1 MIPNTRFIEL
11 RKRLGPS
18 QTDFAANV
26 GVARSTIADIER
38 GRIKVSKRVK
48 NKIVEKFRDEAGYFD
63 TEKIDISV
71 ELKQGVETG
80 VKQGF
85 DDFTMPE
92 DQREIFK
99 KHADRRI
106 KELTATYHV
115 SDIDKITLK
124 LFEKQKVI
132 SEKVIN
138 SLLSE
143 NANYKLFRSSILAIS
158 NFEDMFNEITYSN
171 LLNDLVRI
179 QDMSRKYIDNETVA
193 DVKSAVVNDFH
204 KFEPYISVLLDLAK
218 AMEKFVTQV
227 RDLEE
232 VFDIDKADCNN
243 YLSLLS

>member
-18 QTDFAANV
+18 QTDFAANL

-99 KHADRRI
+99 KHTEVKKLLWGVSLWTSGYYANTVGKYGSEEAVI
-106 KELTATYHV
+106 KY
-115 SDIDKITLK
+115 ITGQGNDYKSIYSNQLK
-124 LFEKQKVI
+124 LFE
-132 SEKVIN
+132 
-138 SLLSE
+138 
-143 NANYKLFRSSILAIS
+143 
-158 NFEDMFNEITYSN
+158 
-171 LLNDLVRI
+171 
-179 QDMSRKYIDNETVA
+179 
-193 DVKSAVVNDFH
+193 
-204 KFEPYISVLLDLAK
+204 
-218 AMEKFVTQV
+218 
-227 RDLEE
+227 
-232 VFDIDKADCNN
+232 
-243 YLSLLS
+243 